1 VAAVAGEVVAEGAG
15 AAVSAAADDAN
26 RVDAV
31 TNAASAR
38 AANIVPRSRS
48 ESVRGKKV
56 TEENVRGARAGEKSG
71 QRLVNTAR
79 EVKVVSATKDVVR
92 KEDVAPKEGAA
103 TDPGRNDRKAVRPS
117 VARVNHHVPRP
128 RDLPRSPL
136 RMSTISEPVCS
147 TRGRR
152 PRRQSSAKT
161 LTKSLLANRQASG
174 ERLVP
179 MTSAVSVAISRNR
192 KSAKTSKTLRSV
204 RKPAARNALK
214 KASVRL
220 VGDGGGDVRVH
231 DATERLDRWI
241 GRDK

>member
-48 ESVRGKKV
+48 ESVRGK
-56 TEENVRGARAGEKSG
+56 NVRGARAGEKSG

-147 TRGRR
+147 NRGRR